1 MPIVTVRDLQRNPAG
16 VLRDLEESR
25 RPTFVTRRGR
35 PVAVLMPVAEDEL
48 YDFVLE
54 RAPEYVAG
62 RRAADEEVG
71 RGELGRPLD
80 EILAELDDDE

>member
-1 MPIVTVRDLQRNPAG
+1 
-16 VLRDLEESR
+16 
-25 RPTFVTRRGR
+25 
-35 PVAVLMPVAEDEL
+35 MPVAEDEL